1 MKDKKAIVLFL
12 IIVFVL
18 SGICYY
24 IRIIG
29 GDAAAGMTSILMWCP
44 AIAAL
49 IIKKIY
55 YSKEKLL
62 GLNRCPITY
71 ILIGLFAP
79 VIYLGLSYGL
89 YWIVNR
95 DLITGEIYT
104 NSYVMLFV
112 LFISSIITAT
122 GEEIG
127 WRGFLLPQMTK
138 LWNVKTAVIV
148 SGLIWAIWHFP
159 LMVAGL
165 YKPGTPLW
173 YQLSVFTIEII
184 AITAIMAIVRL
195 RSKSV
200 WPAIILHASHNYFD
214 QVIFS
219 PLTTG
224 EKSVYFV
231 GETGFITAIVL
242 VLVALFVIWKNNHVN
257 EDSKITHM

>member
-12 IIVFVL
+12 IIVFAL
-18 SGICYY
+18 SGVCYY

-29 GDAAAGMTSILMWCP
+29 GDAAAGMTAVLMWCP
-44 AIAAL
+44 AISAL
-49 IIKKIY
+49 IIKKTY
-55 YSKEKLL
+55 YRKKKLF
-62 GLNRCPITY
+62 GFNRCHFTY

-104 NSYVMLFV
+104 NSYGMLFV
-112 LFISSIITAT
+112 MFISSIITAT

-138 LWNVKTAVIV
+138 LWNVKIAVIV
-148 SGLIWAIWHFP
+148 SGVIWAIWHFP
-159 LMVAGL
+159 LMIAGL

-184 AITAIMAIVRL
+184 AITTIMAILRL
-195 RSKSV
+195 SSKSV

-214 QVIFS
+214 QIIFS
-219 PLTTG
+219 PLTGG

-242 VLVALFVIWKNNHVN
+242 VLVALFMVWKNNHAY
-257 EDSKITHM
+257 EGGKIAQ